1 MLQILVEFSSKT
13 WQPKLLARFLIFF
26 LACLVYSH
34 SHRWCYSRWCSWLY
48 HIRDGFETD
57 LTSFKTIYFPLIYS
71 LRYISGIHFTRF
83 HRIHPNPSSD
93 QWIHTRYKHTTTFP
107 RASCINKRFRDR
119 FSPTCT
125 YTLWRK
131 VDSVKKNNL
140 ILIDLLISLYLSLAY
155 LHGTAADLSVLYPLE
170 YCWNSIL
177 FSSKKKPKTQDP
189 SPFDSNHDRHQN

>member
-1 MLQILVEFSSKT
+1 M
-13 WQPKLLARFLIFF
+13 
-26 LACLVYSH
+26 
-34 SHRWCYSRWCSWLY
+34 Y
-48 HIRDGFETD
+48 HTRDGFKTD

-83 HRIHPNPSSD
+83 YRIHPNPSSD

-107 RASCINKRFRDR
+107 RASINKRFRDR

-131 VDSVKKNNL
+131 VDSVKKQPDFNRFANFV
-140 ILIDLLISLYLSLAY
+140 ISLAY
-155 LHGTAADLSVLYPLE
+155 LHGTGADLSVLYPLE

-189 SPFDSNHDRHQN
+189 SPFDSNRDRHQN